1 MKVKKKID
9 KLSPSEK
16 SILDRMI
23 ESGATITSIAEHFQ
37 ENGHDVSR
45 YIVSKYKAD
54 WEATEEA
61 IRKVE
66 ISAKSMLEKLAGDQ
80 DFNVASALVK
90 TVQAQ
95 LAEQILDPNFKLDLT
110 GCDPLELMRVLQSAS
125 RTENELETVKS
136 KFRKEQEEK
145 DREAA
150 KELEKLEGKGEISKE
165 AANKMR
171 EVYGLSPQ

>member
-9 KLSPSEK
+9 KLSSSEK

-23 ESGATITSIAEHFQ
+23 ESGATITSISDYFRE
-37 ENGHDVSR
+37 EGHDVSR

-54 WEATEEA
+54 WKATEEA
-61 IRKVE
+61 IRTVE

-136 KFRKEQEEK
+136 RFRKEQEER